1 MVCTISV
8 SLIQHFFLNQ
18 FPGYLILI
26 GQKEEQRKPADKYFQ
41 FTTIYDTLPVGHKWP
56 LRITLIHISGI
67 SVNSLNRSFKIIYN
81 QDCKNNLKANKN
93 VFAIHLV
100 LSYEKSVI
108 INYLQMEL
116 VLIICGKLILQPFT
130 GLRYKYKDIRQG
142 RTA

>member
-1 MVCTISV
+1 MTFENN
-8 SLIQHFFLNQ
+8 SLI
-18 FPGYLILI
+18 
-26 GQKEEQRKPADKYFQ
+26 
-41 FTTIYDTLPVGHKWP
+41 
-56 LRITLIHISGI
+56 IHISGI

-81 QDCKNNLKANKN
+81 QGCKNNLKANKN